1 MISIILSLAILAG
14 MIFLLFL
21 LVKKQIKKVS
31 YFKERKIGANIVSA
45 ILSIFLYL
53 ILSVSLLFHITK
65 IPQRK
70 FDKSIW
76 KNNVSERYKMID
88 DLVQSNYLIGKEK
101 DTVESV
107 FGKPLK
113 IDSEKEIIEYELIGR
128 SWGDFRIIKLR
139 LHMEDNLVKKI
150 EYSEHN

>member
-1 MISIILSLAILAG
+1 MISIVLSLAFLFG
-14 MIFLLFL
+14 LIFLFFL
-21 LVKKQIKKVS
+21 LIKKQIKKVN
-31 YFKERKIGANIVSA
+31 YFKERKIGANIVSVLLSLFLYS
-45 ILSIFLYL
+45 ILSILL
-53 ILSVSLLFHITK
+53 ILYITK

-101 DTVESV
+101 DTIENI

-113 IDSEKEIIEYELIGR
+113 IDSEKKIIEYELISR
-128 SWGDFRIIKLR
+128 TWADFRIIKLK
-139 LHMEDNLVKKI
+139 LYIENDLVAKF
-150 EYSEHN
+150 EYSEHD